1 MWDADEL
8 TKDRLDTI
16 RGLGGPFGGPFESS
30 NEAYHTTRNVEV
42 TRRPA
47 QSSLN
52 NQVLLLIGPLYI
64 LAFLAVMKY
73 IMS

>member
-1 MWDADEL
+1 M
-8 TKDRLDTI
+8 TKDKLDTI
-16 RGLGGPFGGPFESS
+16 KSLGGPFNGPFESS

-52 NQVLLLIGPLYI
+52 NQLLLLVGPLYI
-64 LAFLAVMKY
+64 LAFAAVLKY
-73 IMS
+73 ILS